1 MIVKC
6 RICGK
11 EFKGRAN
18 SCICS
23 GACRLEAQKEYQK
36 KYRLLYSNK
45 VKDRQRKWWNDNR
58 AKTQEIKRSDNIA
71 LANVAT
77 SDPKPKK
84 AKKKKKV
91 EPKYTGSKWAE
102 DYTNADRLT
111 KISMLSKEL
120 SKYDIAH
127 VSYGVLSTLWDSDR
141 YEALLHKVLRTKE
154 QEEQK

>member
-1 MIVKC
+1 MIRVC

-11 EFKGRAN
+11 EFEGRAN

-23 GACRLEAQKEYQK
+23 GTCRLEAQKEYQK
-36 KYRLLYSNK
+36 KYRMLYPDK

-58 AKTQEIKRSDNIA
+58 AKKPEIKSSDNIA

-77 SDPKPKK
+77 SEPKP
-84 AKKKKKV
+84 KKV
-91 EPKYTGSKWAE
+91 EPKYTGSKWAD
-102 DYTNADRLT
+102 DYTKADRLT

-127 VSYGVLSTLWDSDR
+127 VGYGVLSNMWDSGR
-141 YEALLHKVLRTKE
+141 YEALLHKVLRIKE
-154 QEEQK
+154 QEEKQQ

>member
-36 KYRLLYSNK
+36 KYRMLYPNK
-45 VKDRQRKWWNDNR
+45 VKERQRKWWNENR
-58 AKTQEIKRSDNIA
+58 AVMPEIKSSDNIA
-71 LANVAT
+71 LANV
-77 SDPKPKK
+77 SDPKPK
-84 AKKKKKV
+84 ASKKKKKV

-127 VSYGVLSTLWDSDR
+127 VSYGVLSTLWDSGR
-141 YEALLHKVLRTKE
+141 YEALLHKVLRIKE
-154 QEEQK
+154 QEEGK